1 MKEGGRVGE
10 RELNMYNYS
19 GVCIAAKSAIK
30 AVSVGGALWDYWV
43 QLLRRSLQQ
52 ADVSLL
58 SNVIYCLALWS
69 LTVEH

>member
-10 RELNMYNYS
+10 RELNMYNYR

-30 AVSVGGALWDYWV
+30 AARVGGALWDYCV
-43 QLLRRSLQQ
+43 QLLHRSLQQ
-52 ADVSLL
+52 ADVSFL

-69 LTVEH
+69 LKLEH